1 QVSRYVAGQD
11 YKVVAESAAQPGE
24 PVRVVE
30 FFLYSCPHCFAL
42 ASQVADWRQTLAD
55 DVEFRYVPVLF
66 GGSSEAYARMFYTAK
81 ALGVLEQLHTKIFDA
96 IHEQGI
102 PLRNEEAIRAFF
114 ESHGVSGE
122 RFDE

>member
-1 QVSRYVAGQD
+1 MRNNALLSTTMRGIVLMVLALACATASAQVSRYVSGQD
-11 YKVVAESAAQPGE
+11 YKVVAASAAQPGE

-81 ALGVLEQLHTKIFDA
+81 ALDVLDQ
-96 IHEQGI
+96 
-102 PLRNEEAIRAFF
+102 
-114 ESHGVSGE
+114 
-122 RFDE
+122 